1 MGEPAD
7 RAGEQCRQHVISA
20 GGRGGG
26 GRSGGSGGV
35 AAAGSGAPL
44 AVISLP
50 GCGRMT
56 VATSPTFEG
65 VGANDAL
72 IIEFVAVWIV
82 ADRSRGSSLMPDID
96 ETTVT
101 TTRS

>member
-26 GRSGGSGGV
+26 GGG
-35 AAAGSGAPL
+35 AAEAAEAAGSGAPL

-96 ETTVT
+96 VTTVT
-101 TTRS
+101 TTPA